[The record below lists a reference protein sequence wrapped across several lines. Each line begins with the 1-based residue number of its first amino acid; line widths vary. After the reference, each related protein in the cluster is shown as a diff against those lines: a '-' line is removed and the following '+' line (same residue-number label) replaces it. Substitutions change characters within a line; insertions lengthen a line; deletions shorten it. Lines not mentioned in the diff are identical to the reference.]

1 MSTLM
6 NITINVLAKA
16 IENSYKNRECL
27 LINYAEEQKH
37 SDKIQIDIA
46 TY

>member
-16 IENSYKNRECL
+16 IE
-27 LINYAEEQKH
+27 
-37 SDKIQIDIA
+37 IA
-46 TY
+46 TKIENVYSLTILRNRNTVIKYK

>member
-16 IENSYKNRECL
+16 IENSYKIENVYSLTMLRNRNTV
-27 LINYAEEQKH
+27 IKYK
-37 SDKIQIDIA
+37 
-46 TY
+46 